1 MPNQEMNS
9 SVFQQLV
16 KTKEY
21 ADANEMKIN
30 YKKTKVMVFNPCTS
44 IDFQPQFVLEDNE
57 LEVVDEMR
65 VIGLIIR
72 SDMKWSSNTE
82 SIVSRANKKLW
93 VVRRLK
99 KSGVK
104 TVDLID
110 VYCKQ
115 VRSLLELAVPAW
127 HGSIT
132 QAEGMDN
139 GHRKD

>member
-1 MPNQEMNS
+1 MQI
-9 SVFQQLV
+9 
-16 KTKEY
+16 

-30 YKKTKVMVFNPCTS
+30 YKKTKVMIFNPCTS

-65 VIGLIIR
+65 VLGLIIR
-72 SDMKWSSNTE
+72 SDMRWSSNTE
-82 SIVSRANKKLW
+82 SSVSRANKKLW

-99 KSGVK
+99 KLGAK

-115 VRSLLELAVPAW
+115 VRSLLLLELAVHAW

-132 QAEGMDN
+132 QAEGMDI
-139 GHRKD
+139 GHR